1 MFLDQGLKGG
11 VEGDIVSG
19 AGEEDVGVAVIVW
32 LTGDKELAGFHKEA
46 HLKEGY
52 GGLAGAEDIHYY
64 DLRLFKVVELP
75 IDLIIHFLGGAGES
89 VAPGVVKNVATFVG
103 GECFNQSRL
112 PILAVPHIDRAGKED
127 RDIISGPD
135 LLFGGFFH
143 PWLDLKRLVTK
154 GGWGIGGSATGKK
167 HQSDGEGHRSI
178 EKGAK
183 SQFKH
188 THQ

>member
-1 MFLDQGLKGG
+1 M
-11 VEGDIVSG
+11 
-19 AGEEDVGVAVIVW
+19 AVIVR
-32 LTGDKELAGFHKEA
+32 LTGNEKFAGFHKEA

-64 DLRLFKVVELP
+64 DLGLFEVVEFP
-75 IDLIIHFLGGAGES
+75 IDLVFHFLGGAGES
-89 VAPGVVKNVATFVG
+89 VTPGVVKDVTAFAG

-135 LLFGGFFH
+135 LLFGRFFH

-154 GGWGIGGSATGKK
+154 GGWRIGGTATGKK
-167 HQSDGEGHRSI
+167 H
-178 EKGAK
+178 
-183 SQFKH
+183 
-188 THQ
+188 